1 VVANPTSVA
10 PSGTSAI
17 TVTVTHQGVG
27 VPGLLVG
34 IGVSGV
40 CGTVNPNFGN
50 TLQNGTF
57 TTTYTGPSSG
67 AAPGSTCNLIAGVQG
82 VNTPFT
88 ITNTG

>member
-1 VVANPTSVA
+1 
-10 PSGTSAI
+10 
-17 TVTVTHQGVG
+17 
-27 VPGLLVG
+27 
-34 IGVSGV
+34 
-40 CGTVNPNFGN
+40 VNPNFGN